1 MLLRPVPFLRHLR
14 MLTLPGQAVLLMAA
28 VLAVGGVSSWQL
40 QRHLSRQLMQ
50 QALKAQQLQV
60 REDVAQFEATLAE
73 AEQSI
78 AEFAGLVSAID
89 PSGEDA
95 QRAASW
101 FQQLVR
107 RDSDGAWRSRADRFR
122 ATRSAGIWIPASAA
136 VNAQTRAF
144 FSQAEPITSLFGLGT
159 SSMVLENT
167 WVLPL
172 TGGEL
177 IFWPSKPDFIRH
189 AAADLD
195 YRPTPWVQLTSPAV
209 NPHGRPRWTRPDF
222 DPAAGEWLIS
232 VVAPFRQG
240 GHWAGSVGHDLLVR
254 DLLRWLIPLDRH
266 GGGDLTAKLLYV
278 VAADGRL
285 LAQGG
290 TMVRSNARLPA
301 GQRQVLRD
309 PPGGERVFSLD
320 LGSDQLIV
328 ARLNRLDAR
337 AVYRVDGSAIQALV
351 HRELSGLQLGVTLF
365 MALLLL
371 VGLLLV
377 GREMS
382 FRRREQ
388 TLLEERNRDLE
399 EQVQVRT
406 HELAEANRE
415 LAQLASLDPL
425 TGVGNRRSFEQQLA
439 QRWADSRRRQ
449 EPLALVMVDVDHFK
463 LYNDSYG
470 HPAGDGCLRS
480 VVEVLQAGM
489 RRPEDGVFRYGGEE
503 FVLLLANSDAGGA
516 LHCAE
521 TLRRAVEALALPHPH
536 GVVTVSMGAASTVP
550 APDSTD
556 HAGQVLLQAADTALY
571 AAKEQGRNRVVV
583 APDLAAPVMGS
594 IGSAA

>member
-1 MLLRPVPFLRHLR
+1 
-14 MLTLPGQAVLLMAA
+14 MLTLPGQAVLLMAS
-28 VLAVGGVSSWQL
+28 VLAVGALSSWQL
-40 QRHLSRQLMQ
+40 QRHLSRQLTH
-50 QALKAQQLQV
+50 QALVAQQLQV
-60 REDVAQFEATLAE
+60 RADVTQFEATLAD

-89 PSGEDA
+89 TTGEDA
-95 QRAASW
+95 RRAASW
-101 FQQLVR
+101 FQQLVQ
-107 RDSDGAWRSRADRFR
+107 RDADGAWRSRADHFR
-122 ATRSAGIWIPASAA
+122 ANRSAGIWIPGYAT
-136 VNAQTRAF
+136 VDAQTQAF
-144 FSQAEPITSLFGLGT
+144 FSQAEPITGLFGLGT

-189 AAADLD
+189 AAAELD
-195 YRPTPWVQLTSPAV
+195 YRPTPWVQLTSPLV
-209 NPHGRPRWTRPDF
+209 NPHGRPRWTRPEF

-240 GHWAGSVGHDLLVR
+240 GRWAGSVGHDLLVR
-254 DLLRWLIPLDRH
+254 DLLRWLIPLDRP
-266 GGGDLTAKLLYV
+266 GGGELAAKPLYV
-278 VAADGRL
+278 VADDGL
-285 LAQGG
+285 LLVQGG
-290 TMVRSNARLPA
+290 STVRTNARLPA
-301 GQRQVLRD
+301 DQRQVLQD

-320 LGSDQLIV
+320 LGSNQLIV
-328 ARLNRLDAR
+328 ARLNRLYAR
-337 AVYRVDGSAIQALV
+337 AVYRVDGAAIQDLV
-351 HRELSGLQLGVTLF
+351 GRELSGLQLAVILF

-377 GREMS
+377 GREMR

-388 TLLEERNRDLE
+388 ALLEERNRDLE
-399 EQVQVRT
+399 EQVQLRT

-463 LYNDSYG
+463 LYNDSFG

-503 FVLLLANSDAGGA
+503 FVLLLANTDAGGA

-521 TLRRAVEALALPHPH
+521 MRRQTMEARALSHPH
-536 GVVTVSMGAASTVP
+536 GVVTVSMGVACTVP

-556 HAGQVLLQAADTALY
+556 SAGQELLQAADVALY
-571 AAKEQGRNRVVV
+571 AAKQQGRNRVVM
-583 APDLAAPVMGS
+583 ASELAAPALGS
-594 IGSAA
+594 IGSAS